1 MKASSARRAESLLD
15 ENQIDDGGAGSK
27 NKPLT
32 NQFDMMFADDTA
44 VIVISGNKETQAKIL
59 KTNSGITKLFGYN
72 IFEVIGHEINI
83 L

>member
-15 ENQIDDGGAGSK
+15 ENQVEEGAGSK
-27 NKPLT
+27 NKPLS

-59 KTNSGITKLFGYN
+59 KTNSGITKLFVYN
-72 IFEVIGHEINI
+72 I
-83 L
+83 

>member
-15 ENQIDDGGAGSK
+15 ENQVEEGAGSK
-27 NKPLT
+27 NKPLS

>member
-15 ENQIDDGGAGSK
+15 ENQIEEGAGSK
-27 NKPLT
+27 NKPLS

>member
-15 ENQIDDGGAGSK
+15 ENQIEDGAGSR
-27 NKPLT
+27 NKPLA

-44 VIVISGNKETQAKIL
+44 VIVISGTKETQAKIL

>member
-15 ENQIDDGGAGSK
+15 ENQVEEGAGSK
-27 NKPLT
+27 NKPLS
-32 NQFDMMFADDTA
+32 NQFDMMFAVDTA
-44 VIVISGNKETQAKIL
+44 VIVISGNKETLAKIL